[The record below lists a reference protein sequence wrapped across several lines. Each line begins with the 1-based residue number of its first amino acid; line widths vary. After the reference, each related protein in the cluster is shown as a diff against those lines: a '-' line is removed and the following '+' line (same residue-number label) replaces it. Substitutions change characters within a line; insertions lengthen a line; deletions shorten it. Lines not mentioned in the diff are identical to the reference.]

1 MAKFATILR
10 IYIDAL
16 ALTLFEKLGKSLAKT
31 FELDRAIK
39 SAGFYTHPH
48 IYACRV
54 LLITLLTGV
63 FSVFLVSSI
72 IALIPFALIIKI
84 IILFIPLIASMIVF
98 AIGLL
103 YPSLSASFRKLY
115 VDSELPFLLS
125 YIATMARGGVT
136 VERCLERVAKI
147 KLFRFSSREASE
159 IMRRVKVFGESPLS
173 AIEKVAYVH
182 PSSKFRDLMLGYVT
196 TLSAG
201 GDVVHYLEVKTREAL
216 ANRSA
221 EIKSIIGRLA
231 AFLEIYII
239 LGVVVSLTM
248 FTFFAVSGAVS
259 VIGGP
264 RLSTIMDPL
273 MPMLYNTV
281 ALPGLGALT
290 LVLVHISNPRTS
302 LPIRLPY
309 YILLMSV
316 PFAVLASLSVIVIG
330 GSMHVFEGIIK
341 PRDAVIIAISLSVG
355 LLTLSI
361 PPSIVFTL
369 EMKSSKGMVK
379 SLAEFLRDLSE
390 VRKTGLSPEKCI
402 ITLSERDYGNLSIIV
417 KRTATA
423 LAMGITL
430 DKALARNIKKVRD
443 WFLAII
449 FRFLVDSIVY
459 GGGSPEIMDSLA
471 SFTQGLAESEEELR
485 RSLRAYVLLPYF
497 GALMVASAPLLIVWQ
512 LTSST
517 SLMPQP
523 EMLSGIIMTLS
534 TGAIINSYIT
544 GLIAG
549 KTSQTI
555 LAAGFTHSIIIT
567 ILTLAVLLIT
577 MFSVGFL

>member
-1 MAKFATILR
+1 
-10 IYIDAL
+10 
-16 ALTLFEKLGKSLAKT
+16 
-31 FELDRAIK
+31 
-39 SAGFYTHPH
+39 
-48 IYACRV
+48 
-54 LLITLLTGV
+54 
-63 FSVFLVSSI
+63 
-72 IALIPFALIIKI
+72 
-84 IILFIPLIASMIVF
+84 
-98 AIGLL
+98 
-103 YPSLSASFRKLY
+103 
-115 VDSELPFLLS
+115 
-125 YIATMARGGVT
+125 
-136 VERCLERVAKI
+136 
-147 KLFRFSSREASE
+147 
-159 IMRRVKVFGESPLS
+159 
-173 AIEKVAYVH
+173 
-182 PSSKFRDLMLGYVT
+182 
-196 TLSAG
+196 
-201 GDVVHYLEVKTREAL
+201 
-216 ANRSA
+216 
-221 EIKSIIGRLA
+221 
-231 AFLEIYII
+231 
-239 LGVVVSLTM
+239 VSLTM

-330 GSMHVFEGIIK
+330 GSMHIFEGIIK

-369 EMKSSKGMVK
+369 EMKSSRGMVK